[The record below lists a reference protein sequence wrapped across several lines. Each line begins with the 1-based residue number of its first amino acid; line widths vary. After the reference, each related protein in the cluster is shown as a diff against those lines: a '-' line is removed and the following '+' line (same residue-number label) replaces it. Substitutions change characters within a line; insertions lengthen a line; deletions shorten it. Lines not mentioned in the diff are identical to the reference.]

1 MEVAVPEGRLRTP
14 VDVQD
19 GRDLSLLGGREH
31 PAFDGNPIAGL
42 EDERLRFADVEFLQ
56 GIIVEGRELP
66 DAATCRVELRRRPVL
81 HRGEDDPFRVDL
93 ERLDAPLSF
102 YEHFRFLVPCV
113 Y

>member
-1 MEVAVPEGRLRTP
+1 MEVAVPEGRLRAT

-19 GRDLSLLGGREH
+19 GRDLSFLGGREY

-56 GIIVEGRELP
+56 GIVVEGSELSNP
-66 DAATCRVELRRRPVL
+66 ATCRVQLRRRPVL

-93 ERLDAPLSF
+93 ERLDAPFSSN
-102 YEHFRFLVPCV
+102 EH
-113 Y
+113 